1 MLWTDAAAIGAIAL
15 GGGGGAA
22 ARYAVDTAISSR
34 WKCPFPLGIFL
45 VNISGSLLL
54 GLVVGLLAAQGFPPG
69 AALISTGVLGGYTT
83 FSTASVDAVRLA
95 RDGRRLMAL
104 TYAVGTMALTVIAAL
119 AGLALG
125 GLWAA
130 GS

>member
-1 MLWTDAAAIGAIAL
+1 M
-15 GGGGGAA
+15 
-22 ARYAVDTAISSR
+22 
-34 WKCPFPLGIFL
+34 GIFL

-54 GLVVGLLAAQGFPPG
+54 GLVVGLLSVRGFPPG
-69 AALISTGVLGGYTT
+69 AALISTGFLGGFTT
-83 FSTASVDAVRLA
+83 FSTASVDTVRLA

-125 GLWAA
+125 ELWAA